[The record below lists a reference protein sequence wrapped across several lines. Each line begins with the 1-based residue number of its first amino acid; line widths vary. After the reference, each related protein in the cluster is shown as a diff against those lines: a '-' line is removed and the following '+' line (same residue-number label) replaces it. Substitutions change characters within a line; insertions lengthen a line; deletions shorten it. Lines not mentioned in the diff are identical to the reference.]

1 MESEG
6 TQSFRGMVKIS
17 INHNKKETLTMGVKE
32 KEWAID
38 QNIKRDLYQ
47 R

>member
-17 INHNKKETLTMGVKE
+17 INHNKKETLAFIQFFTHKQDS
-32 KEWAID
+32 KTLIP
-38 QNIKRDLYQ
+38 LLSH
-47 R
+47 